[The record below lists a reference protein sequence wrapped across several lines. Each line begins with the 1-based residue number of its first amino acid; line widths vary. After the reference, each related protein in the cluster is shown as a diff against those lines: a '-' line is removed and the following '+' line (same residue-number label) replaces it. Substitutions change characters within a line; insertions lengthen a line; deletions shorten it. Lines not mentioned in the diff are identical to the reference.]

1 MADKVYFQGAGLVT
15 ANGESLL
22 DISEALRRGKSKPTT
37 IAVELSEERIELP
50 YFTIDKPDIKF
61 GPKRIEQ
68 LIDKVIDQACEDAG
82 LTPDQL
88 AKAGVFL
95 GSTSF
100 DMYRSEMA
108 IKASPKSDID
118 VVENTPSFTT
128 LTQYIQQRFS
138 ISGPVYAFNTA
149 CTSSANALIYAAD
162 FIRSGDI
169 EHALVLGLEFY
180 NEVTALGFSS
190 LELISRHGM
199 RPFDRERD
207 GLYLG
212 EGCGAVVLSAQP
224 VDGGFLFLAGDNFG
238 DDYSITASNPDGVAV
253 EKVINGA
260 LENAGIKSGM
270 ISMVKTHGTASLS
283 NDEAELA
290 GLKRVFDDNI
300 PPAVSLKPLIGHTLG
315 ACGINELALFMHSL
329 QRKKVI
335 GYLPDSPDSSDLEFA
350 CDEDIPDSGYYLLN
364 YFGFGGNNTVLVI
377 ANA

>member
-1 MADKVYFQGAGLVT
+1 MTVRVYFQGAGLVT
-15 ANGESLL
+15 ALGDSLA
-22 DISEALRRGKSKPTT
+22 DISDSLESGPCKPTS
-37 IAVELSEERIELP
+37 ISVELSEENIELP
-50 YFTIDKPDIKF
+50 YFTINNPSIKF
-61 GPKRIEQ
+61 GSERIEQ
-68 LIDKVIDQACEDAG
+68 LIDNVITQACEDAD

-88 AKAGVFL
+88 AKAGLFL

-100 DMYRSEMA
+100 DMYQSEMA
-108 IKASPKSDID
+108 IKASSKSDIH
-118 VVENTPSFTT
+118 VAENTPSFTS
-128 LTQYIQQRFS
+128 LTQYIQRRFS

-162 FIRSGDI
+162 FIRSGEI

-190 LELISRHGM
+190 LELISQHGM
-199 RPFDRERD
+199 RPFDVDRD

-212 EGCGAVVLSAQP
+212 EGCSALVLSAQP
-224 VDGGFLFLAGDNFG
+224 VDDGFVFLAGDNFG
-238 DDYSITASNPDGVAV
+238 DNYSITASNPDGAAI

-260 LENAGIKSGM
+260 LDNAGISSDM

-290 GLKRVFDDNI
+290 GLKRIFGDSI

-315 ACGINELALFMHSL
+315 ACGINELVLFMHSL
-329 QRKKVI
+329 QSKKLI
-335 GYLPDSPDSSDLEFA
+335 GYQPDSPDSPTLKFA
-350 CDEDIPDSGYYLLN
+350 RDADIPDSGHYLLN